1 MIPITGLFEMFCKGD
16 TPVRWWKL
24 TWVVACFWPLASFS
38 ESPAVA
44 AAFGVN
50 IEKAMKESRYAEAD
64 KELRSALRAESSNPR
79 WKFLSCVVQAKQA
92 SPQKAIG
99 CFQQLV
105 KDHPAMPEAY
115 NNIGVLYAGMGM
127 HVEARKWFERGLTQH
142 MAYAT
147 LHQNLLNVQ
156 AEMNRSAYAAALQLD
171 ISKNTTP
178 PKLSLMAKVVSM
190 PEVPSPPTD
199 AVLSAGKKAVTS
211 VAALDAAP
219 ATTADPVKP
228 SAEPKPALLNPAE
241 VSSVMSAQE
250 PRVREL
256 VQAWALAWGQK
267 NIDAYFT
274 AYSSRFN
281 PGSGVSRQ
289 SWEEQR
295 RARILSKKQ
304 IQIEVTD
311 LKISFS
317 SQGSKAMAVF
327 TQRYESGAIATVSR
341 KTLELAQEKGQ
352 WLITREWVSGS

>member
-1 MIPITGLFEMFCKGD
+1 
-16 TPVRWWKL
+16 
-24 TWVVACFWPLASFS
+24 
-38 ESPAVA
+38 
-44 AAFGVN
+44 
-50 IEKAMKESRYAEAD
+50 
-64 KELRSALRAESSNPR
+64 
-79 WKFLSCVVQAKQA
+79 
-92 SPQKAIG
+92 
-99 CFQQLV
+99 
-105 KDHPAMPEAY
+105 
-115 NNIGVLYAGMGM
+115 
-127 HVEARKWFERGLTQH
+127 
-142 MAYAT
+142 
-147 LHQNLLNVQ
+147 
-156 AEMNRSAYAAALQLD
+156 
-171 ISKNTTP
+171 
-178 PKLSLMAKVVSM
+178 
-190 PEVPSPPTD
+190 
-199 AVLSAGKKAVTS
+199 
-211 VAALDAAP
+211 
-219 ATTADPVKP
+219 
-228 SAEPKPALLNPAE
+228 
-241 VSSVMSAQE
+241 MSAQE